1 MLIIGSVIIF
11 VGLASRWLLNKK
23 LAWYQW
29 TGIGVI
35 SSGILL
41 VGASDLYS
49 SDDTDTGRGLRQ
61 PLMGDIIIVAAQ
73 VGLKHWPS
81 LIGRGMSRLD
91 SHWLRVS

>member
-49 SDDTDTGRGLRQ
+49 SDDTNTGRGLHQ
-61 PLMGDIIIVAAQ
+61 PLVGDIIIVAAQ
-73 VGLKHWPS
+73 VGLKHSPS
-81 LIGRGMSRLD
+81 VLH
-91 SHWLRVS
+91 SHWSRNVEA

>member
-1 MLIIGSVIIF
+1 MLLATLSIIKIISGSVIIF
-11 VGLASRWLLNKK
+11 VGLASTWVLKKK

-49 SDDTDTGRGLRQ
+49 DDTEMGLHQ
-61 PLMGDIIIVAAQ
+61 PLVGDIIIVLAQ
-73 VGLKHWPS
+73 EL
-81 LIGRGMSRLD
+81 LQR
-91 SHWLRVS
+91 